1 MGADLVV
8 DTIRPEQLDGELA
21 RLWRQFRDADP
32 VFRSPYFDLRY
43 VRAAGEFAPG
53 AEIAVISRG
62 GVVDGLLAFQ
72 RRGRL
77 IQPVAAPLTDY
88 HGLLA
93 RPGADIDLGVVTA
106 ALGARRF
113 RFSGLAGA
121 RAPRGAATRMAMTAD
136 LSAGFDAYLAGR
148 RSDFLKDKRRRARR
162 LAEDHGA
169 VTFDLSDDGEEAL
182 DFILRLKRDQMRR
195 SGQHDVFSSPW
206 ILSFVN
212 ALAARGEAD
221 FGLRFA
227 SLRAGGRLV
236 AAELGLQ
243 SGGAY
248 HLWFPVYDP
257 QFARYSP
264 GALMTL
270 ETLRVL
276 AGEGVQ
282 VVDFGP
288 AGEAYKRDF
297 ATPGARVWEG
307 DVTNGGWVEAVR
319 RTADVAL
326 HRAPGMRRALGSVG
340 ERLDR
345 RWDRITACEPRLEG
359 RVGAASH
366 ALTVMARRR
375 PGASIGIG
383 LGLGVGLYSLLAD

>member
-8 DTIRPEQLDGELA
+8 DTLRPDQLDGELA

-62 GVVDGLLAFQ
+62 GVVEGLLAFQ

-93 RPGADIDLGVVTA
+93 RPGAEIDLGAVTA

-121 RAPRGAATRMAMTAD
+121 PAPRGAATRMAMTAD

-148 RSDFLKDKRRRARR
+148 RSDFLKDKRRRTRR
-162 LAEDHGA
+162 LAEDHGR

-195 SGQHDVFSSPW
+195 SGQHDIFSSPW
-206 ILSFVN
+206 TLSFVN
-212 ALAARGEAD
+212 ALAARGESD

-236 AAELGLQ
+236 AAEMGLQ

-257 QFARYSP
+257 QFGRYSP

-276 AGEGVQ
+276 AEEGVG

-297 ATPGARVWEG
+297 ASPGARVWEG

-326 HRAPGMRRALGSVG
+326 HRAPGVRRALSSVG

-383 LGLGVGLYSLLAD
+383 LGLGVGLYGLLAD